1 MTSRFCILF
10 LAIFVTSLCLANT
23 ANQSGFLPSSF
34 NGWQKNTASVQVS
47 ADPAVADPADASVLK
62 EYGFSDIERATYTR
76 NDRKMQVKAARF
88 KDASGAY
95 GAFTFYERPQMQSEK
110 IGDEG
115 ASNNLRIL
123 FYRGNVLVDV
133 LLDRVTAMSAGDL
146 RALAETLPGVR
157 GNLSALPTLPGNLPR
172 QSYISHTERYMT
184 GPVAMERLG
193 VPLPPVLVDFNMGPE
208 LAAAKYRSTWGEANL
223 VLIAYPTPQI
233 AIEKMRALQAASLPG
248 GPFYFK
254 RTGPI
259 VAIVNGNIPE
269 NEAQSLLASVN
280 YDANVTWN
288 QPTQPNPKDNLGN
301 LIIGIFVLIGFI
313 ALLALIFGFVFG
325 GIRILAKKLFPNR
338 VFDRP
343 DDVEI
348 IRLNLK

>member
-1 MTSRFCILF
+1 MKYRLFILF
-10 LAIFVTSLCLANT
+10 VLSFSCLCLAAPAQET
-23 ANQSGFLPSSF
+23 AILPSSF
-34 NGWQKNTASVQVS
+34 HGWSIEASSVKTS
-47 ADPAVADPADASVLK
+47 TDPGHTDQADAAVLK
-62 EYGFSDIERATYTR
+62 EYGFTDSEAATYTR
-76 NDRKMQVKAARF
+76 DERKMQVKTARF

-95 GAFTFYERPQMQSEK
+95 GAFTYYVRPQMQTEK

-115 ASNNLRIL
+115 ASDNLRIL

-133 LLDRVTAMSAGDL
+133 SLDRVTAMTAGDL
-146 RALAETLPGVR
+146 RALADSLPQVH
-157 GNLSALPTLPGNLPR
+157 GNLTALPTLPGNLPR
-172 QSYISHTERYMT
+172 KLYIPHTERYIE

-193 VPLPPVLVDFNMGPE
+193 VPIPPALVDFTMGPE

-223 VLIAYPTPQI
+223 FLIGYPTPQI
-233 AIEKMRALQAASLPG
+233 AEKQLHIIQAVSLPG

-259 VAIVNGNIPE
+259 VAVINGNVPAD
-269 NEAQSLLASVN
+269 EAQSLLASVN
-280 YDANVTWN
+280 YDANVTWS
-288 QPTQPNPKDNLGN
+288 QPTRLNPKDNIGN

-313 ALLALIFGFVFG
+313 VLLALIFGFAFG
-325 GIRILAKKLFPNR
+325 GIRILTKKLFPDR

-343 DDVEI
+343 EDVEI